1 MSSIRPSL
9 IYLFQSQFNLL
20 TAAFMDNQLANAL
33 SMMNLGGGGAA
44 AGATSGHFPPPP
56 APLSASSINGE
67 SSSNS
72 GQEN

>member
-1 MSSIRPSL
+1 MFRFRS
-9 IYLFQSQFNLL
+9 QNQFNLL

-33 SMMNLGGGGAA
+33 SLMNLGGGGS
-44 AGATSGHFPPPP
+44 TGHFQPAAP
-56 APLSASSINGE
+56 APLAAASINGE